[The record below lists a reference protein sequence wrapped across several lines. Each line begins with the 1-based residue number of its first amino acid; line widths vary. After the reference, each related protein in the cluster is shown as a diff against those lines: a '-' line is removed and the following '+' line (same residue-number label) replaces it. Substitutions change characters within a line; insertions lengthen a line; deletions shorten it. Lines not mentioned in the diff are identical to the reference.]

1 MIKGSAP
8 AALPRIGVLER
19 LVDRLP
25 VVAPELLAWLYG
37 ALLVGLLAGHEG
49 GFLATSWGWC
59 ALVTLWLAAVALLV
73 QERIQIGVEGL
84 AFLGGLLAFLVWVAL
99 SNLWTTS
106 QTATM
111 HEVQRDLA
119 YFGIAAATVAIANR
133 DTIARIAGGAA
144 TAVFFLSIYGLLTRV
159 APDHFGAFDSTSYG
173 YRLSPPITYWNGLG
187 LFAAMGFLLM
197 LGFARRGHGI
207 LVRAAAAFTL
217 PALAVTLYFTF
228 SRGAWIALG
237 CGFLVLL
244 AVTVERV
251 KLVLAVAA
259 LAPWC
264 VFALRSAHARPAL
277 ITVGSSYTNAVQQ
290 GHSLLLVLLV
300 LSVCSGVSAAVLALA
315 THRFHVP
322 SAAEKAFSAALVVA
336 ALAAVGALFVHYG
349 SPTQVAKSTW
359 HQFTGVPKQT
369 GDNVSARVFQLSSN
383 GRVEIWR
390 TALRAF
396 QRHPVFGNGAGT
408 FYQLWAA
415 SPSAYFRTTQAHSI
429 YFQSLAEL
437 GVPGLVLLVAALVA
451 PLVAAVRARRRRL
464 VPAAVAAY
472 VAFLVHAGVDWD
484 WQLAGVTAVAVILG
498 GCLVAAPPTTRRLR
512 LSVRI
517 TAALL
522 LAILALA
529 AVPGIIAD
537 HALAAGRAALQTNP
551 TAAARDAR
559 QAARWA
565 PWSSDP
571 AELLGDADLAKGERR
586 AARVAYRRAARRD
599 PRNWQLWV
607 ELANVSLGKAREDAL
622 RTAHRLNPHLA
633 LPRSP

>member
-1 MIKGSAP
+1 MIKGPAP

-84 AFLGGLLAFLVWVAL
+84 AFLGGLFAFLVWVAL
-99 SNLWTTS
+99 SNLWTAS

-300 LSVCSGVSAAVLALA
+300 LSVGSGVSAAVLALA

-369 GDNVSARVFQLSSN
+369 GDNVSARLFQLSSN

-396 QRHPVFGNGAGT
+396 QRHPRVWQRSRHLLPAVGSVTVRLLPDDAGPLHLFPESRRAGCSRTRPARSGAG
-408 FYQLWAA
+408 
-415 SPSAYFRTTQAHSI
+415 RTARCRGSGAQAPARS
-429 YFQSLAEL
+429 
-437 GVPGLVLLVAALVA
+437 G
-451 PLVAAVRARRRRL
+451 RRRRL
-464 VPAAVAAY
+464 RRLP
-472 VAFLVHAGVDWD
+472 G
-484 WQLAGVTAVAVILG
+484 
-498 GCLVAAPPTTRRLR
+498 TRRSRLGLATRRCHGGGGHPRRLLGRGAGDDETPQALR
-512 LSVRI
+512 PCHSR
-517 TAALL
+517 
-522 LAILALA
+522 ALA
-529 AVPGIIAD
+529 RNPGAGGGPRHHRRPCARCRTCSASD
-537 HALAAGRAALQTNP
+537 EPDSGRARRAAGSTMGALVLGSCRIAGRRRSGQGRASCRAGRLP
-551 TAAARDAR
+551 AGDEAR
-559 QAARWA
+559 
-565 PWSSDP
+565 P
-571 AELLGDADLAKGERR
+571 AELAALGR
-586 AARVAYRRAARRD
+586 
-599 PRNWQLWV
+599 
-607 ELANVSLGKAREDAL
+607 AREREPGKSTRG
-622 RTAHRLNPHLA
+622 RTAHRS
-633 LPRSP
+633 SP